1 MTKRRTFSPQFKAQI
16 ALKALREHRS
26 QAALCREHNLGADL
40 ISRWRQQ
47 LVERA
52 HELFDTPVSHS
63 AEQDRIAQ
71 LEQLVGQLTF
81 ELSAAKKLSALLG
94 SRSTRNGR

>member
-1 MTKRRTFSPQFKAQI
+1 MTKRRTFSSQFKAQI
-16 ALKALREHRS
+16 ALQALREHRS
-26 QAALCREHNLGADL
+26 QASLCREHNLGADL

-52 HELFDTPVSHS
+52 HELFATPVSHS
-63 AEQDRIAQ
+63 AEQERIAQ
-71 LEQLVGQLTF
+71 LERLVGQLTF
-81 ELSAAKKLSALLG
+81 ELGAAKKLSALLS

>member
-1 MTKRRTFSPQFKAQI
+1 MTRRRTFSPRFKAQI
-16 ALKALREHRS
+16 ALEALGEHRS
-26 QAALCREHNLGADL
+26 QAALCRQHNLGPDL

-52 HELFDTPVSHS
+52 YELFATPVSRS
-63 AEQDRIAQ
+63 AEQDRIAE
-71 LEQLVGQLTF
+71 LERLVGQLTF
-81 ELSAAKKLSALLG
+81 ELGAAKKLSALLS

>member
-1 MTKRRTFSPQFKAQI
+1 MAKRRTFSPPFKAQI
-16 ALKALREHRS
+16 ALKALRQDRS
-26 QAALCREHNLGADL
+26 QAALCREHNLGPDL

-52 HELFDTPVSHS
+52 HELFATPVSHS
-63 AEQDRIAQ
+63 AEQDRIAE
-71 LEQLVGQLTF
+71 LERLVGQLTF

-94 SRSTRNGR
+94 SHSTRNGR